1 MNQSNSITNLS
12 KALLDAQMMMEP
24 IVSDANNPFYHSK
37 YPSAGQIVPKVN
49 KALNHENLVFTI
61 MPDYEFGI
69 SALLVHV
76 PSGEW
81 IQSTVVMP
89 FAPGEKTPNVAQ
101 MYGAILTY
109 MTRRINLSIMNVVAD
124 EDDDGNSAGPQAK
137 EVAAKP
143 ATAKP
148 AVPPVQYTRADAEKD
163 KMVKLDKNLTLAAVG
178 NMQPSDKIRAI
189 LLDIIS
195 SWGDKPKDASV
206 AQRNMLA
213 IVLREIMPDQDVRH
227 KVCGAIFKTELY
239 SDVPGDQ
246 IVAMINWLNLKK
258 DEAGHNKPD
267 ADRMKELLEVALQ

>member
-1 MNQSNSITNLS
+1 MNKSDSITNLS

-37 YPSAGQIVPKVN
+37 YPSAGQVVPKVN
-49 KALNHENLVFTI
+49 KALNHENLVLTI

-76 PSGEW
+76 PSDEW

-143 ATAKP
+143 AAKP
-148 AVPPVQYTRADAEKD
+148 AAPPVQYTRADAEKD
-163 KMVKLDKNLTLAAVG
+163 KMVKLDKNLTLAAIG
-178 NMQPSDKIRAI
+178 NMQPSDKIRAV
-189 LLDIIS
+189 LLDIIAA
-195 SWGDKPKDASV
+195 WDKPKDASKD
-206 AQRNMLA
+206 QRIMLG

-227 KVCGAIFKTELY
+227 KVCGAIFKTELF

-246 IVAMINWLNLKK
+246 IVAMINWLQLVK
-258 DEAGHNKPD
+258 DQAGHNKPH
-267 ADRMKELLEVALQ
+267 ADRIKELLEVALQ